1 MLQFFVDNYGFLADH
16 ALPQY
21 FTIIILLLLFF
32 LYFIYIY
39 MYIYIFSLRSKQNF
53 FYDSVDG
60 VR

>member
-1 MLQFFVDNYGFLADH
+1 MLQFSVDNYGFLADH

-21 FTIIILLLLFF
+21 FTIIIIIIIIIFF
-32 LYFIYIY
+32 IIYFFFFHYGL
-39 MYIYIFSLRSKQNF
+39 SRTF

>member
-1 MLQFFVDNYGFLADH
+1 MDDSVDNYGFLADH

-21 FTIIILLLLFF
+21 FTIIILLLLLFF
-32 LYFIYIY
+32 ILYIYIY
-39 MYIYIFSLRSKQNF
+39 IYFFFSLRSKQNF

>member
-1 MLQFFVDNYGFLADH
+1 MLQFSVDNYGFLVDH

-21 FTIIILLLLFF
+21 FTIIMIMIIMIMIMIMIIF
-32 LYFIYIY
+32 
-39 MYIYIFSLRSKQNF
+39 FSLRSKQNF